1 MHLYTDGSYHSEE
14 QAGFAV
20 TLIAKHTDG
29 SYTFQGAVAGHLDT
43 DAELCMANGPISNDT
58 AETVAITWALVM
70 AAAMQG
76 HYDVVIHPDSTT
88 AIGAAKVGP
97 ASEANRLIGIIAN
110 GMHHYVSEQRNLSY
124 EHIHG
129 HTGHPWN
136 ELSDCLADAGATHA
150 IPAMRHS
157 LAQLLCLHNASG
169 KVTEG
174 PVPWLF
180 LCALAPERAMAYPSL
195 HGDILKVTFADTQPL
210 EEQLAIPSLRH
221 CDKRRKV
228 KTKVA
233 LNLCTANVLTLQS
246 RAAAPGLIWLHGP
259 T

>member
-1 MHLYTDGSYHSEE
+1 MHDVAENIRTLNMPMMQKRDIVNQITKITTAARLGLDLVEQHNPTPIRSMHLYTDGSYHSEE

-43 DAELCMANGPISNDT
+43 DAELCMANGPISNNT
-58 AETVAITWALVM
+58 AETVAIIWALVM
-70 AAAMQG
+70 AAALQG

-88 AIGAAKVGP
+88 AMGAAKVGP

-136 ELSDCLADAGATHA
+136 
-150 IPAMRHS
+150 
-157 LAQLLCLHNASG
+157 
-169 KVTEG
+169 
-174 PVPWLF
+174 
-180 LCALAPERAMAYPSL
+180 
-195 HGDILKVTFADTQPL
+195 
-210 EEQLAIPSLRH
+210 
-221 CDKRRKV
+221 
-228 KTKVA
+228 
-233 LNLCTANVLTLQS
+233 
-246 RAAAPGLIWLHGP
+246 
-259 T
+259 